1 MKLNL
6 KVSMLLIFLLIST
19 LTLFGF
25 IFVNYQIDQSV
36 AENVATQDQDFPRYQ
51 RVMEYGLNTSEQVAL
66 IRGLILYQD
75 NKMYDTFLERT
86 KSSTEIL
93 KDMYEGTQNEDIKK
107 TIRRMQEL
115 DANLETETKNIAR
128 LISENKTDEAIKVA
142 SDVIVPITSEL
153 AKITKERQAE
163 RVKGIEASLK
173 KSIDVS
179 EKAKFYSYVAA
190 FILLVMSMMIGT
202 VFATRIANVLHK
214 VVKVADE
221 VANGNLCV
229 HADVGNRNDE
239 LGDLANSINKMV
251 QQLTSV
257 LSKIQRTAELLASS
271 SEELSASSDQASLAA
286 EQIANSITN
295 VSHSTSL
302 QLESAEGAIA
312 VVTKVLQNTNNA
324 QANAI
329 EINREVEN
337 ATQCAHEGNLSVT
350 QVVEQMGNIEKTVLT
365 SANIVKEL
373 GDRSKTVGQIVEA
386 ISGIAAQTNLLALNA
401 AIEAARAGE
410 QGRGF
415 AVVAEEVR
423 KLAEQSKTE
432 ADSISQIVK
441 QIQTDTERA
450 VIAMSNGTKEVALG
464 SEVVNQAGVTFR
476 KIDGMVSLIATK
488 MSSTQESI
496 DSLVNENQLIVVA
509 ANTASDLAKKN
520 LQESENVSAAAEEQ
534 SATMEELNA
543 SSQVLSNLAEDL
555 RIEVSKFTM

>member
-432 ADSISQIVK
+432 ADSIAQIVK

>member
-1 MKLNL
+1 
-6 KVSMLLIFLLIST
+6 MLLIFLLIST

-432 ADSISQIVK
+432 ADSIAQIVK